1 MKEILWIRHAQSIGN
16 AGMPT
21 ENRSSF
27 PLSALGVEQAKLLA
41 NKIPFTPDLI
51 VASPFRRAWET
62 AAPTSARYP
71 TVKMEIWPE
80 IHEFTYLSPATCV
93 GTTAEDRRPRVKAYW
108 AALDPDYRDGD
119 DAETFRDVMGR
130 AVLAI
135 EHLANRWEQH
145 IILFS
150 HEQFIKCVQL
160 ALRAPDMSVDEK
172 MRSFPDLPP
181 IRNCEMIPL
190 HL

>member
-1 MKEILWIRHAQSIGN
+1 MKENLRIRHAQSIGN
-16 AGMPT
+16 SGMPT

-27 PLSALGVEQAKLLA
+27 PLSAVGYEQAEALA
-41 NKIPFTPDLI
+41 KKIPFTPDLI
-51 VASPFRRAWET
+51 VSSPFRRAWET

-71 TVKMEIWPE
+71 AVKMEIWPE
-80 IHEFTYLSPATCV
+80 IHEFTYHSPATCV
-93 GTTAEDRRPRVKAYW
+93 GTTSGDRRPRVKAYW
-108 AALDPDYRDGD
+108 AALDPDYRDGG

-130 AVLAI
+130 AELAI
-135 EHLANRWEQH
+135 EHLSNRWEQH

-160 ALRAPDMSVDEK
+160 ALRAPDMSVDQK